1 MAKKLAQIKRRQR
14 AAININNQY
23 ASRQKAGLAER
34 LAGPGGPGKDRRVK
48 RINKPHRIAAKK
60 GQILAVFP
68 GRGKATF
75 AIYGS
80 GGKGEKIAS
89 KSAAEQGK
97 AKFVTLARLSPM
109 MH

>member
-1 MAKKLAQIKRRQR
+1 LAKKLAQIKRRQR

-23 ASRQKAGLAER
+23 ASRQKAG